1 VHIIFTRYVCDL
13 FAKLHGLII
22 TYFAQETDSC
32 FCGCVMYGD
41 HLLVSVER
49 YSTVSLMRGVEDS
62 SLESGSAH

>member
-32 FCGCVMYGD
+32 FCGCVMGIISSSVWKD
-41 HLLVSVER
+41 NGNVNHLFALN
-49 YSTVSLMRGVEDS
+49 TVT
-62 SLESGSAH
+62 A